1 MSNNFLL
8 TFKGYLTQN
17 INPSLGLSNRT
28 PVIYHSLTLSPLE
41 DMHSVMGRMVNNDGS
56 DIFLKFQPTYIHVEV
71 PTLDPVLF
79 QHKSL
84 FKDKVVIPV
93 KLKSQA
99 EEHKIHFPLKNNFIT
114 VKGKAHAVVLDFAI
128 TVHEMQGQTCSRLV
142 LHINQ
147 RPFKPSLTYH
157 GIYVALSRVRT
168 SRHLR
173 LLPLQPFS
181 TNFNYLSELHPPKTL
196 TQCLGRF
203 NTEGIWSV

>member
-17 INPSLGLSNRT
+17 INPSLGLSNGT

-41 DMHSVMGRMVNNDGS
+41 DMHSVMERMVNNDGS

-99 EEHKIHFPLKNNFIT
+99 DFIT
-114 VKGKAHAVVLDFAI
+114 VKGKAHAVVLAFAI
-128 TVHEMQGQTCSRLV
+128 TVHKMQGQTCSRLV
-142 LHINQ
+142 LDINQ
-147 RPFKPSLTYH
+147 RLFKPSLTYH

>member
-17 INPSLGLSNRT
+17 INPSLGLSNGT

-41 DMHSVMGRMVNNDGS
+41 DMHSVMERMVNNDGS

-99 EEHKIHFPLKNNFIT
+99 EEHKIHFPLKNYFIT
-114 VKGKAHAVVLDFAI
+114 VKGKAHAVVLAFAI
-128 TVHEMQGQTCSRLV
+128 TVHKMQGQTCSRLV
-142 LHINQ
+142 LDINQ
-147 RPFKPSLTYH
+147 RLFKPSLTYH
-157 GIYVALSRVRT
+157 GIYVALSRVLQMT
-168 SRHLR
+168 LLID
-173 LLPLQPFS
+173 LLPSRSQDHYRHGCRNGMRNKRWVLRS
-181 TNFNYLSELHPPKTL
+181 ATCEHDK
-196 TQCLGRF
+196 R
-203 NTEGIWSV
+203 